1 MICVFFYKRP
11 IYADV
16 VYSGFVALPDLGL
29 LPYYVLQCNK
39 DNYCKNNDFCLN
51 KCNMWMWF
59 CTLFIPIELKSPLHC
74 RGLVLKPEY

>member
-29 LPYYVLQCNK
+29 FPYYVLQCNK
-39 DNYCKNNDFCLN
+39 DNYCKNNDFCCINAICGCGFAL
-51 KCNMWMWF
+51 CSF
-59 CTLFIPIELKSPLHC
+59 Q
-74 RGLVLKPEY
+74 